1 MNGIIKKED
10 LLAYIQSK
18 IYVIRGQKVMLD
30 RDLAELYDVET
41 RTLNQKVKRNL
52 RRFPSDFMFQLTKED
67 IEEWKSQIVISNS
80 IKMGLRKPPYA
91 FSQMGVAMLSSVL
104 SSDTAIDTNIYIMRA
119 FVEYNTIKT
128 LVKYGEF
135 QTLKDRLEKT
145 NAYIEELLEDQNDI
159 NEATRAQLEA
169 ISTALAELQAEHRKQ
184 PKRRPIG
191 FIQPEDDEEKL
202 KSEKWNI
209 LATRNC

>member
-30 RDLAELYDVET
+30 RDLAELYGVET

-52 RRFPSDFMFQLTKED
+52 RRFPSDFMFQMTKED
-67 IEEWKSQIVISNS
+67 VEEWKSQIVISNS

-91 FSQMGVAMLSSVL
+91 FTQMGVAMLSSVL

-128 LVKYGEF
+128 LGRYGEF
-135 QTLKDRLEKT
+135 QELKERLEKT

-159 NEATRAQLEA
+159 NETTRAQLEA
-169 ISTALAELQAEHRKQ
+169 ISTALAELQAEHRQQ

-191 FIQPEDDEEKL
+191 FIQPKDDEDMP
-202 KSEKWNI
+202 
-209 LATRNC
+209 

>member
-30 RDLAELYDVET
+30 RDLAELYGVET

-52 RRFPSDFMFQLTKED
+52 RRFPSDFMFQMTKED
-67 IEEWKSQIVISNS
+67 VEEWKSQIVISNS

-91 FSQMGVAMLSSVL
+91 FTQMGVAMLSSVL

-128 LVKYGEF
+128 LVRYGEF
-135 QTLKDRLEKT
+135 QELKERLEKP

-159 NEATRAQLEA
+159 NETTRAQLEA
-169 ISTALAELQAEHRKQ
+169 ISTALAELQAEHRQQ

-191 FIQPEDDEEKL
+191 FIQPKDDEDMP
-202 KSEKWNI
+202 
-209 LATRNC
+209 

>member
-1 MNGIIKKED
+1 MNGIVKKED

-30 RDLAELYDVET
+30 RDLAELYGVET

-52 RRFPSDFMFQLTKED
+52 RRFPPDFMFQMTKED
-67 IEEWKSQIVISNS
+67 VEEWKSQIVISNS

-91 FSQMGVAMLSSVL
+91 FTQMGVAMLSCVL

-135 QTLKDRLEKT
+135 QELKDRLIKT
-145 NAYIEELLEDQNDI
+145 NAYIEELLEDQNEI
-159 NEATRAQLEA
+159 NESTRAQLEA
-169 ISTALAELQAEHRKQ
+169 INTALAELQAEHRQ
-184 PKRRPIG
+184 RPKRRPIG
-191 FIQPEDDEEKL
+191 FIQPKDDEEMP
-202 KSEKWNI
+202 
-209 LATRNC
+209 